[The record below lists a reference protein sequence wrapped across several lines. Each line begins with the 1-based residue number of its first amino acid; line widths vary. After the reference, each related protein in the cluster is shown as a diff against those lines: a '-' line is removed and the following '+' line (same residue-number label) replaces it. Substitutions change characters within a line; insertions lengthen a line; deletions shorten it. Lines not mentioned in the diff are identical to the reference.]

1 MLCPHHLT
9 RSVAP
14 LHFPAPSPPSHALP
28 SHPSARRLGELEAQA
43 GAVIRNPKLRIA
55 YFTQH
60 HVNQLDLD
68 ATPQDFLL
76 RSFPGSKPDA
86 ARAHLGSFGLGGDL
100 ALQKIRTLSGGQKSR
115 VAFALITW
123 KKPHLLCL
131 DEVTNHLDIETI
143 DAVIVAL
150 ANFTG
155 GVVVISHD
163 QHFVESVCDEL
174 FVVGSPAGAVS
185 RFKGEFADY
194 RKTAETE
201 KAYQLGTAGDDDE

>member
-1 MLCPHHLT
+1 M
-9 RSVAP
+9 
-14 LHFPAPSPPSHALP
+14 
-28 SHPSARRLGELEAQA
+28 
-43 GAVIRNPKLRIA
+43 
-55 YFTQH
+55 
-60 HVNQLDLD
+60 
-68 ATPQDFLL
+68 
-76 RSFPGSKPDA
+76 
-86 ARAHLGSFGLGGDL
+86 
-100 ALQKIRTLSGGQKSR
+100 
-115 VAFALITW
+115 
-123 KKPHLLCL
+123 
-131 DEVTNHLDIETI
+131 TNHLDIETI

-174 FVVGSPAGAVS
+174 FVVGSPAGCVS